1 MPDRTSSPDEELLL
15 KLNVAVAAANEV
27 EKTVET
33 AKAELVS
40 RSKVVGTLLLEAK
53 TLHPAVGDFYAF
65 LKRVDGLKLSRA
77 YDLMRLA
84 GGRVTDEELRQDA
97 RERQQK
103 SRAKTKLPKPAPT
116 LKPEP
121 EPDSVTDPPVT
132 ESAGASAEARKT
144 VKPDADAKKKTD
156 KESSARA
163 LAEFDFACHQYL
175 PKMTEKDLRK
185 AQRLFFELYN
195 ERTALRIMNAK
206 AEAA

>member
-1 MPDRTSSPDEELLL
+1 MPDRTSSPDDELLL

-65 LKRVDGLKLSRA
+65 LKRVDGLKLSQA

-97 RERQQK
+97 HRLARLCAGPGRFRDRWVCHGIWFRFRLQCRRWLGQF
-103 SRAKTKLPKPAPT
+103 
-116 LKPEP
+116 
-121 EPDSVTDPPVT
+121 VTPIRLSP
-132 ESAGASAEARKT
+132 
-144 VKPDADAKKKTD
+144 
-156 KESSARA
+156 
-163 LAEFDFACHQYL
+163 F
-175 PKMTEKDLRK
+175 LRFF
-185 AQRLFFELYN
+185 RLRWPL
-195 ERTALRIMNAK
+195 LRLH
-206 AEAA
+206 